1 MTLAKELNEKL
12 DEIIE
17 MRKEL
22 ARMNAELDDDATLTN
37 MQTGE
42 PQTKA
47 DAIELIEDLIT
58 DVYKQINKIS
68 NNGNN
73 VNDIFTN
80 DYYVNDFMQDREIVA
95 NANKQETNKKAPNNS
110 IKNRDEYTLKGLHDK
125 LYPNDPLY
133 PKASNNSNKKRVDY
147 NHGKTFGES
156 AKKNYSEDEIN
167 DIVNKMEKQ
176 YREYKRWLKKQKPN
190 KDEFEGWQD
199 PF

>member
-37 MQTGE
+37 IQTGE

-47 DAIELIEDLIT
+47 DAIELIEDLIK
-58 DVYKQINKIS
+58 DIYKQINKIS

-73 VNDIFTN
+73 VTDIFTN
-80 DYYVNDFMQDREIVA
+80 DYYVNDFMQDREIV
-95 NANKQETNKKAPNNS
+95 NGNKERTNTKAPNNS
-110 IKNRDEYTLKGLHDK
+110 
-125 LYPNDPLY
+125 
-133 PKASNNSNKKRVDY
+133 NKKSIKV
-147 NHGKTFGES
+147 NMSGTKE
-156 AKKNYSEDEIN
+156 YSKEEMN
-167 DIVNKMEKQ
+167 DLVRDMEEK
-176 YREYKRWLKKQKPN
+176 YLEWVKKQKEDRRN
-190 KDEFEGWQD
+190 KGND

>member
-22 ARMNAELDDDATLTN
+22 ARMNTELDDDATLTN
-37 MQTGE
+37 IQTGE
-42 PQTKA
+42 PQTKS
-47 DAIELIEDLIT
+47 DAIELIEDLIK
-58 DVYKQINKIS
+58 DIYKQINKIS

-133 PKASNNSNKKRVDY
+133 PKAPNNSNKKSIKLNMSNKKKY
-147 NHGKTFGES
+147 NAH
-156 AKKNYSEDEIN
+156 EIH
-167 DIVNKMEKQ
+167 DIVREMERQ
-176 YREYKRWLKKQKPN
+176 YKEWLKKQKRN

>member
-1 MTLAKELNEKL
+1 MTLAKQLNEKL

-22 ARMNAELDDDATLTN
+22 ARMNTDLDDDAPLTN

-42 PQTKA
+42 QQTKA

-133 PKASNNSNKKRVDY
+133 PKAPNNFTKINTSN
-147 NHGKTFGES
+147 
-156 AKKNYSEDEIN
+156 KKNYSEDEIN
-167 DIVNKMEKQ
+167 DIVNKMERQ
-176 YREYKRWLKKQKPN
+176 YREYKKWLRKQKPN
-190 KDEFEGWQD
+190 NNEFEGWQD